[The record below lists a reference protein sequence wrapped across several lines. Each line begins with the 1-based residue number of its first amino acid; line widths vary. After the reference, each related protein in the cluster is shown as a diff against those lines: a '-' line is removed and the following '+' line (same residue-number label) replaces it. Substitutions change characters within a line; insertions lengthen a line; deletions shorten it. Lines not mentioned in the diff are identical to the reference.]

1 MSKWDINVGGV
12 SSVLKTTGETA
23 GKLKDELDSYQ
34 GNMKGAAGHAGT
46 LAPGGEAPKD
56 GGGGLIGAALAEFA
70 QHTQDDLKFI
80 AARTSK
86 SLNGAKD
93 ATVAYANGDQEMA
106 ERLMHEAEK
115 AVTPQEIAAMTGKG
129 AGGGG
134 TKDA

>member
-1 MSKWDINVGGV
+1 MSKWDINVSGV

-56 GGGGLIGAALAEFA
+56 GGGGLVGAALAEFA

-129 AGGGG
+129 AGNGG

>member
-1 MSKWDINVGGV
+1 MSGWDINVSGV

-46 LAPGGEAPKD
+46 LAPGGEAPK
-56 GGGGLIGAALAEFA
+56 GGGGLVGAALAEFA
-70 QHTQDDLKFI
+70 QHTQNDLKFI

-106 ERLMHEAEK
+106 ERLMHEVEK
-115 AVTPQEIAAMTGKG
+115 AVTPQEIAAMAGKG
-129 AGGGG
+129 GAGSGG